1 MHLVKKL
8 LLLTTCY
15 LLLAT
20 TSRAQDSSHIR
31 ISLLT
36 CSPGEEIYSTFGH
49 SALRVTDSIGKAD
62 IVFNYG
68 TFNFDDPNFYMK
80 FIRGKLLYYVSV
92 EDFEGPDG
100 FEADYKNDNRGITE
114 QVLNLSPAEKIAIEG
129 ALYDNLR
136 EENKYYKYDFFF
148 DNCTTRLRDLIVRYK
163 HPTPVL
169 KGAMPQG
176 TRFRQAI
183 HEYLDSAHQYWSE
196 LFIDV
201 CLGVHTDAV
210 MTPQQSMFLPD
221 NLMKSLAKQPG
232 LILSTN
238 NLFPTT
244 TEDDSYSAFTPTV
257 VFSLLFG
264 FILVVGFYKNKVT
277 NTFLRIFDG
286 LLFFVTGLLG
296 CMLLFMWFGTDH
308 VLCKDNYNLLWALPT
323 NLAVASFG
331 IYRRKWMKVYFGFL
345 AIGLT
350 ALLGAWFFL
359 PEAMNNALI
368 PIVLLLICRS
378 IYKFFEPAKPHT
390 LAHR

>member
-1 MHLVKKL
+1 MHLVKKFL
-8 LLLTTCY
+8 LLATCY
-15 LLLAT
+15 LLLAN

-36 CSPGEEIYSTFGH
+36 CSPGEEVYSTFGH
-49 SALRVTDSIGKAD
+49 SALRVTDSIAKAD

-68 TFNFDDPNFYMK
+68 TFDFDDPNFYGK
-80 FIRGKLLYYVSV
+80 FIRGKLLYYVSAEYYDSFKV
-92 EDFEGPDG
+92 
-100 FEADYKNDNRGITE
+100 DYQRDNRGIIE
-114 QVLNLSPAEKIAIEG
+114 QVLNFSPEEKIIIEG

-136 EENKYYKYDFFF
+136 DENKYYKYDFFF
-148 DNCTTRLRDLIVRYK
+148 DNCTTRLRDIIVRYK
-163 HPTPVL
+163 HPTPL
-169 KGAMPQG
+169 LSEAMPQG

-201 CLGVHTDAV
+201 CLGEHTDAV
-210 MTPQQSMFLPD
+210 MTAQQSMFLPD
-221 NLMKSLAKQPG
+221 NLMRSLAKDPQ
-232 LILSTN
+232 LVLSTN

-244 TEDDSYSAFTPTV
+244 PEDDSYSAFTPTV
-257 VFSLLFG
+257 LFSLLFG

-296 CMLLFMWFGTDH
+296 CMLFFMWFGTDH
-308 VLCKDNYNLLWALPT
+308 TLCKDNYNLLWALPT

-345 AIGLT
+345 ALGLT

-359 PEAMNNALI
+359 PQAMNNALI

-378 IYKFFEPAKPHT
+378 IYKFFEPSKPHT
-390 LAHR
+390 LAHH

>member
-1 MHLVKKL
+1 MHLIKKL
-8 LLLTTCY
+8 FLLATCY

-49 SALRVTDSIGKAD
+49 SALRVTDSIAKAD

-68 TFNFDDPNFYMK
+68 TFDFDDPNFYGK
-80 FIRGKLLYYVSV
+80 FIRGKLLYYISAEYYDSFKV
-92 EDFEGPDG
+92 
-100 FEADYKNDNRGITE
+100 DYQRDNRGIIE
-114 QVLNLSPAEKIAIEG
+114 QVLNFSPEEKIIIEG

-169 KGAMPQG
+169 KAAMPEG

-221 NLMKSLAKQPG
+221 NLMRSLAKDPQ
-232 LILSTN
+232 LVIATN

-244 TEDDSYSAFTPTV
+244 KEEDNYSVFTPTV

-264 FILVVGFYKNKVT
+264 FILVVGFYRNKVT

-308 VLCKDNYNLLWALPT
+308 ILCKDNYNLLWALPT

-331 IYRRKWMKVYFGFL
+331 IYRRKWMKVYFAFL
-345 AIGLT
+345 AVGLT

-368 PIVLLLICRS
+368 PIILLLICRS
-378 IYKFFEPAKPHT
+378 IYKFFEPTKPRT
-390 LAHR
+390 LVHH